1 MDNMQLGAMIA
12 DVLGI
17 ILVLAAGLESYYHG
31 AKSGA
36 SLALFW
42 VGWILLI
49 IALVIMLVSSMRKPM
64 SMPMQ
69 KTS

>member
-12 DVLGI
+12 DILGI
-17 ILVLAAGLESYYHG
+17 ILVLAGGLVSYYHG
-31 AKSGA
+31 AKSSAGI
-36 SLALFW
+36 ALFW

-49 IALVIMLVSSMRKPM
+49 IALVIMIVNMRKP
-64 SMPMQ
+64 MPMQ

>member
-1 MDNMQLGAMIA
+1 MDNTQLAALIA

-17 ILVLAAGLESYYHG
+17 ILVLAGGFESYYHG
-31 AKSGA
+31 AKSSAG
-36 SLALFW
+36 LALFW

-49 IALVIMLVSSMRKPM
+49 IALVLMLVSMRKP
-64 SMPMQ
+64 MPMQ

>member
-1 MDNMQLGAMIA
+1 MNNMQLGALIA

-17 ILVLAAGLESYYHG
+17 IIVLAAGLESYYHG

-36 SLALFW
+36 SVALFW

-49 IALVIMLVSSMRKPM
+49 IALVLMLVSMRKPM
-64 SMPMQ
+64 TVQ
-69 KTS
+69 KAS

>member
-1 MDNMQLGAMIA
+1 MDNMQLGALIA

-17 ILVLAAGLESYYHG
+17 ILVLAGGLVSYYHG

-36 SLALFW
+36 GIALFW

-49 IALVIMLVSSMRKPM
+49 IALVIMLVNTRKP
-64 SMPMQ
+64 MPMQ

>member
-1 MDNMQLGAMIA
+1 MDNMQLGALIA

-17 ILVLAAGLESYYHG
+17 VLVLAGGFESYYHG
-31 AKSGA
+31 AKSSAG
-36 SLALFW
+36 LALFW

-49 IALVIMLVSSMRKPM
+49 IALIIMLMNMRKPM

>member
-12 DVLGI
+12 DILGI
-17 ILVLAAGLESYYHG
+17 ILVLAGGLVSYHYG

-36 SLALFW
+36 GIALFW

-49 IALVIMLVSSMRKPM
+49 IALIIMIVNMRKP
-64 SMPMQ
+64 MPMQ

>member
-1 MDNMQLGAMIA
+1 MNSMQLGALIA
-12 DVLGI
+12 DVLGVI
-17 ILVLAAGLESYYHG
+17 IVLAAGLESYYHG

-36 SLALFW
+36 SVALFW

-49 IALVIMLVSSMRKPM
+49 IALIIMLVGMRKP
-64 SMPMQ
+64 MPMQ

>member
-1 MDNMQLGAMIA
+1 MNNMQLGALIA

-17 ILVLAAGLESYYHG
+17 IIVLAGGLVSYYKG
-31 AKSGA
+31 AKYGGGI
-36 SLALFW
+36 ALFW

-49 IALVIMLVSSMRKPM
+49 IALVIMIVNMRK

>member
-1 MDNMQLGAMIA
+1 MDNMQIGALIA

-17 ILVLAAGLESYYHG
+17 IIVLAAGLESYYHG

-36 SLALFW
+36 SVALFW

-49 IALVIMLVSSMRKPM
+49 IALIIMLVNMRKPTP
-64 SMPMQ
+64 MPMQ